1 MSNFMVTRGLGGSA
15 ASIMSLGFIG
25 TGKAMIKGGSR
36 FVKKAIADFENH
48 LKISENLIS
57 MNGKE
62 FSKPIFNKVS
72 KIFRTNNDIVLRVLP
87 KTLTVRKS
95 RKIKVTAKL
104 RKVE

>member
-1 MSNFMVTRGLGGSA
+1 
-15 ASIMSLGFIG
+15 
-25 TGKAMIKGGSR
+25 
-36 FVKKAIADFENH
+36 
-48 LKISENLIS
+48 